1 MGGKNRRSHS
11 HLLNWS
17 TGRGKKNRG
26 LEKPRWLQPNA
37 KQSMPTRICT
47 VIPDSCWFVCLQDSH
62 IRSLRLTRLSSP
74 VVLSSYWLSA
84 KADNPC
90 SRRFLFFQF
99 VPAFWHLSQ
108 VASFEQFQ
116 HVIHQNVQHFKEI
129 YAIAFGGSDFHGGA
143 TVGCQN
149 WYFPHWLSME
159 QQQTPLP
166 PSPTMTEGSM
176 AFHTDSTLD

>member
-108 VASFEQFQ
+108 VASFWAISTCYTSKCSAFQ
-116 HVIHQNVQHFKEI
+116 GDLCYYFWGLWLSW
-129 YAIAFGGSDFHGGA
+129 GGHSWGSKLRFFPLTFNGA
-143 TVGCQN
+143 T
-149 WYFPHWLSME
+149 
-159 QQQTPLP
+159 
-166 PSPTMTEGSM
+166 TMM
-176 AFHTDSTLD
+176 QF